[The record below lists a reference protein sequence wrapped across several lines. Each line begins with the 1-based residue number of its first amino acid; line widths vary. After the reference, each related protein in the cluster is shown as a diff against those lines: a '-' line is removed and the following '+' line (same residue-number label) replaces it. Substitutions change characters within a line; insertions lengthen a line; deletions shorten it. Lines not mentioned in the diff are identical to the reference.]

1 MATFLPIR
9 GTQSE
14 IDATAIVDGQLLFT
28 TDTNNIYI
36 DNGTTRTLYRSV
48 STVQLSS
55 QNTTADAIA
64 FGKDSSGNYGYYEA
78 GSSEL
83 KSFKK
88 GNATVAQVL
97 SPYTFSNASASGLTG
112 TMANRGS
119 LTFNPSSSTTQ
130 SLPMGYYSG
139 GTLSTVNAYNA
150 GYNAGFNAKT
160 LHKVLIGSCTSN
172 PIPHRGE
179 GSGSVSYSFDVSAY
193 AQYGISAD
201 NIVLSDVRGIAS
213 ARDDYNDWSNSGSVT
228 PSFSLSGTTVS
239 VSCPYYYSIKTW
251 YDEQPNMGWRAFSI
265 YSTCSVYLVYMA

>member
-150 GYNAGFNAKT
+150 GFSYGYAAGYEEGIAYAKKHIIANVSCET
-160 LHKVLIGSCTSN
+160 VINDSHIGAGT
-172 PIPHRGE
+172 
-179 GSGSVSYSFDVSAY
+179 SGSRRYGNNFGACGTPPSYTNGYSCCY
-193 AQYGISAD
+193 
-201 NIVLSDVRGIAS
+201 LS
-213 ARDDYNDWSNSGSVT
+213 WS
-228 PSFSLSGTTVS
+228 
-239 VSCPYYYSIKTW
+239 
-251 YDEQPNMGWRAFSI
+251 YDG
-265 YSTCSVYLVYMA
+265 

>member
-150 GYNAGFNAKT
+150 GFSDGYAAGQ
-160 LHKVLIGSCTSN
+160 TSLSK
-172 PIPHRGE
+172 IAVVYGTR
-179 GSGSVSYSFDVSAY
+179 AY
-193 AQYGISAD
+193 AYSGWQPQVTGTAIFTKSNGVWTLTGGTGY
-201 NIVLSDVRGIAS
+201 V
-213 ARDDYNDWSNSGSVT
+213 NSGSYTTGAPFQASAQAISV
-228 PSFSLSGTTVS
+228 SLS
-239 VSCPYYYSIKTW
+239 
-251 YDEQPNMGWRAFSI
+251 
-265 YSTCSVYLVYMA
+265 

>member
-150 GYNAGFNAKT
+150 GFSDGTAILLGIGTSFNVSKYSYYGSLTTDDFVVEPASLSLDYVSPNAKPT
-160 LHKVLIGSCTSN
+160 YTAAVSTHVWSSCCITKSYDASTGVLTAYASMSAYSSREGDPAYGTSN
-172 PIPHRGE
+172 TGA
-179 GSGSVSYSFDVSAY
+179 V
-193 AQYGISAD
+193 
-201 NIVLSDVRGIAS
+201 
-213 ARDDYNDWSNSGSVT
+213 
-228 PSFSLSGTTVS
+228 
-239 VSCPYYYSIKTW
+239 K
-251 YDEQPNMGWRAFSI
+251 
-265 YSTCSVYLVYMA
+265 VYLMPKK

>member
-150 GYNAGFNAKT
+150 GFNAKT
-160 LHKVLIGSCTSN
+160 LHRVSIGSGDNGTYSATS
-172 PIPHRGE
+172 IPGYE
-179 GSGSVSYSFDVSAY
+179 SLTADNFAFVVTSYSGSGSMTGNWDSHNAGGGAGTSTSGTPSISYNSSTGIVTMSGLSTSSSGSRGSAQVYKADVT
-193 AQYGISAD
+193 
-201 NIVLSDVRGIAS
+201 AS
-213 ARDDYNDWSNSGSVT
+213 ASI
-228 PSFSLSGTTVS
+228 SGT
-239 VSCPYYYSIKTW
+239 
-251 YDEQPNMGWRAFSI
+251 
-265 YSTCSVYLVYMA
+265 VYCFYAG

>member
-55 QNTTADAIA
+55 ENTTTDAIA

-88 GNATVAQVL
+88 GNATEAQVL
-97 SPYTFSNASASGLTG
+97 SPYTFSNASASGLIG
-112 TMANRGS
+112 TMPNKGS
-119 LTFNPSSSTTQ
+119 LSFSPSTSTIQ
-130 SLPMGYYSG
+130 SLPAGYYSG

-150 GYNAGFNAKT
+150 GFNDGYAKGYAEGQASLT
-160 LHKVLIGSCTSN
+160 TIAVTYGTRAYAYGGWQKQFTATAIFTKSN
-172 PIPHRGE
+172 GVWTRTV
-179 GSGSVSYSFDVSAY
+179 GSGSVNSDSFTTGAPF
-193 AQYGISAD
+193 Q
-201 NIVLSDVRGIAS
+201 AS
-213 ARDDYNDWSNSGSVT
+213 AQAIGV
-228 PSFSLSGTTVS
+228 SLS
-239 VSCPYYYSIKTW
+239 
-251 YDEQPNMGWRAFSI
+251 
-265 YSTCSVYLVYMA
+265 

>member
-55 QNTTADAIA
+55 ENTTTDAIA

-88 GNATVAQVL
+88 GNATEAQVL
-97 SPYTFSNASASGLTG
+97 SPYTFSNASASGLIG
-112 TMANRGS
+112 TMPNKGS
-119 LTFNPSSSTTQ
+119 LSFSPSTSTIQ
-130 SLPMGYYSG
+130 SLPAGYYSG

-150 GYNAGFNAKT
+150 GYNAKT
-160 LHKVLIGSCTSN
+160 LHRVSVGSGGNGTSN
-172 PIPHRGE
+172 TLTSHT
-179 GSGSVSYSFDVSAY
+179 FNVSAMLNNY
-193 AQYGISAD
+193 KTLSVDDFEIVTTGISYTITQNNNPVTQQTLSKSYDAD
-201 NIVLSDVRGIAS
+201 NGALTISNCLSNI
-213 ARDDYNDWSNSGSVT
+213 YSNNYGGYVKT
-228 PSFSLSGTTVS
+228 
-239 VSCPYYYSIKTW
+239 YIEYSI
-251 YDEQPNMGWRAFSI
+251 YAIF
-265 YSTCSVYLVYMA
+265 

>member
-150 GYNAGFNAKT
+150 GFSAKT
-160 LHKVLIGSCTSN
+160 LHRVSI
-172 PIPHRGE
+172 
-179 GSGSVSYSFDVSAY
+179 GSGSNGTYNATSIPNYSSLT
-193 AQYGISAD
+193 AD
-201 NIVLSDVRGIAS
+201 NFAFVVTGAS
-213 ARDDYNDWSNSGSVT
+213 GSGDFSGTGSTGHSFSAGGSASTSPSISYNDNTGVV
-228 PSFSLSGTTVS
+228 TVS
-239 VSCPYYYSIKTW
+239 GCSANTEASHNTSTESGKVHGAVSVF
-251 YDEQPNMGWRAFSI
+251 G
-265 YSTCSVYLVYMA
+265 YLYCFYAG

>member
-150 GYNAGFNAKT
+150 GFSAKT
-160 LHKVLIGSCTSN
+160 LHKVLLGSCSNN
-172 PIPHRGE
+172 PIPYEGE
-179 GSGSVSYSFDVSAY
+179 GRGSVPYSFDVSAY
-193 AQYGISAD
+193 LPYGITAD
-201 NIVLSDVRGIAS
+201 NIVLSDVCGIA
-213 ARDDYNDWSNSGSVT
+213 AAKDDYGDMNRLSSVA

-239 VSCPYYYSIKTW
+239 VSCPYYYARGVW
-251 YDEQPNMGWRAFSI
+251 YEGLPQEGWRAFSI

>member
-150 GYNAGFNAKT
+150 GFSAKT
-160 LHKVLIGSCTSN
+160 LHRVSIGSGGNGTYSATS
-172 PIPHRGE
+172 IPN
-179 GSGSVSYSFDVSAY
+179 YSSLT
-193 AQYGISAD
+193 AD
-201 NIVLSDVRGIAS
+201 NFAFVVTYG
-213 ARDDYNDWSNSGSVT
+213 NS
-228 PSFSLSGTTVS
+228 
-239 VSCPYYYSIKTW
+239 YYYSQWTAHSNSISFSPSIT
-251 YDEQPNMGWRAFSI
+251 YDANTGIVTVSKCSASYREQSEVHNA
-265 YSTCSVYLVYMA
+265 SVTGNVYCFYAG

>member
-150 GYNAGFNAKT
+150 GFSDGFAQGLASLTTISVNFNAWAYAYGGNQSGDSGTAVFTKT
-160 LHKVLIGSCTSN
+160 NGVWVFSSGAQSAQTQTFTSGAPFAGGATVN
-172 PIPHRGE
+172 
-179 GSGSVSYSFDVSAY
+179 SVS
-193 AQYGISAD
+193 
-201 NIVLSDVRGIAS
+201 LS
-213 ARDDYNDWSNSGSVT
+213 
-228 PSFSLSGTTVS
+228 
-239 VSCPYYYSIKTW
+239 
-251 YDEQPNMGWRAFSI
+251 
-265 YSTCSVYLVYMA
+265 

>member
-150 GYNAGFNAKT
+150 GFSAKT
-160 LHKVLIGSCTSN
+160 LHKVKL
-172 PIPHRGE
+172 
-179 GSGSVSYSFDVSAY
+179 GSVTGSYPDAEGTVGYGIGSFDVSSY
-193 AQYGISAD
+193 IQYGITAD
-201 NIVLSDVRGIAS
+201 NIVLSNVTAS
-213 ARDDYNDWSNSGSVT
+213 CSSSMDAEGGGSGSGTIQV
-228 PSFSLSGTTVS
+228 SLSGSTVT
-239 VSCPYYYSIKTW
+239 VKCPCARYYRTW
-251 YDEQPNMGWRAFSI
+251 YDGTLVRTWSFNTS
-265 YSTCSVYLVYMA
+265 CDVYLTYFC